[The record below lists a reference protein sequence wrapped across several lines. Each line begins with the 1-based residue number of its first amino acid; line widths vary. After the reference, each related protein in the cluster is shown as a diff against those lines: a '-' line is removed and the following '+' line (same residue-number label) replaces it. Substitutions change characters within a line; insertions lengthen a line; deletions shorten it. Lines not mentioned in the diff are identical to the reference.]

1 MAALSCLLYLLC
13 AYMLLRLSYGARRSS
28 AWYDFVPMFMPTCC
42 WLAAIS
48 VLHAIGM
55 FCCMIAGSYPLI
67 VRQGVLLPEAIFSVM
82 YADCCRIALHRFAGW
97 LLIVCFWRQ
106 RRAYIALRRV
116 RVLSHLMLTNDTRQ
130 SVSLSRIAASIAHFQ
145 SSSSMSVGRSCHV
158 PSVPIIASGSCM
170 VSLSVICPS
179 MMS

>member
-1 MAALSCLLYLLC
+1 
-13 AYMLLRLSYGARRSS
+13 MLLRLSYGARHSS
-28 AWYDFVPMFMPTCC
+28 AWYDFVPIFTPACC

-106 RRAYIALRRV
+106 RRAYVVHTLCFGVSAYW
-116 RVLSHLMLTNDTRQ
+116 LT
-130 SVSLSRIAASIAHFQ
+130 
-145 SSSSMSVGRSCHV
+145 
-158 PSVPIIASGSCM
+158 
-170 VSLSVICPS
+170 
-179 MMS
+179 